1 MHTAEDNDIFNV
13 VDIAQSC
20 IKERKVYDLIREVYT

>member
-13 VDIAQSC
+13 VDIVQSRV
-20 IKERKVYDLIREVYT
+20 KERKVYDLIREVYT

>member
-13 VDIAQSC
+13 VDIVQSYV
-20 IKERKVYDLIREVYT
+20 KERKVYDLIREVYT